1 LCLYRYLVLV
11 RAWYEWHFT
20 CRVPRRS
27 AANRQGISHC
37 LESGHP
43 GITTILTHP
52 GITTVLTTIL
62 TTTNYYTNSPWYNY
76 YTNSPWYNY
85 CTNYYTNYYT
95 NSPWYNYQR
104 LWFDMYSVLSMQ
116 CSIQIVMYVC
126 MHKIAIYLPASG
138 MNCWILSEKKINQ
151 LVYIFVLEHRDILRA
166 SGQWATCSK
175 LSCST
180 AVVGNWTCSLCFD
193 LSLKLAPFGRSY
205 TTSYPT
211 SY

>member
-1 LCLYRYLVLV
+1 MFVQVFSTSTSMIWVTLYM
-11 RAWYEWHFT
+11 
-20 CRVPRRS
+20 PS
-27 AANRQGISHC
+27 AAEEC
-37 LESGHP
+37 CKPSGNFTLS
-43 GITTILTHP
+43 GEW
-52 GITTVLTTIL
+52 
-62 TTTNYYTNSPWYNY
+62 SPWYNY